1 MLLRLGCDLA
11 RGYFISRPMAAQ
23 AVPGWIQTQRQQ
35 LAQALKSAEQTGA
48 VATLRGRARQ

>member
-1 MLLRLGCDLA
+1 
-11 RGYFISRPMAAQ
+11 MAAQ

-48 VATLRGRARQ
+48 VATLRGRTRQ